1 LKGSVDRLT
10 ILDGVIIAVGWC
22 EDDSPEVVIDGQ
34 PVAKQTCLRYD
45 RADVD
50 QHLGGGFGKK
60 RGFRIAALAPGL
72 IDNSKLAVQLSKG
85 SVLNATP
92 AIPEDRIEEIFH
104 RFMKEVLAAPGNA
117 SLIELGSRARSGNSY
132 RSLFTS
138 ISHYTGVDI
147 VDGENVDVVTDLHVL
162 SKTIKTQYDFAFS
175 VSVFE
180 HLLMPWVVA
189 VELNKVL
196 SVGGVAY
203 IQSHPTWPLHD
214 EPWDFFRFSKD
225 AWHGIFN
232 ALTGF
237 EILDSAYGL
246 EANIV
251 PVLAKRSLASLLST
265 YRTGDCVSPKSHGDE
280 LQGLDRQRT
289 FLLSACLVKKVAKPR
304 VDWSCDPTEVY
315 DLGYKH

>member
-34 PVAKQTCLRYD
+34 PVAQQSCLRYS
-45 RADVD
+45 RPDVD
-50 QHLGGGFGKK
+50 QHLGGGLGEKY
-60 RGFRIAALAPGL
+60 GFKIAALAPGP
-72 IDNSKLAVQLSKG
+72 IDNSKLSVQLSKG
-85 SVLNATP
+85 RVLNATP
-92 AIPEDRIEEIFH
+92 AVPEDRIEKVFH
-104 RFMKEVLAAPGNA
+104 HFMKEVLAAPENA

-138 ISHYTGVDI
+138 ISNYTGVD
-147 VDGENVDVVTDLHVL
+147 VRDGENVDVVTDLHVL
-162 SKTIKTQYDFAFS
+162 SKTINTQYDFAFS

-189 VELNKVL
+189 VELNNVL
-196 SVGGVAY
+196 SIGGIAY

-237 EILDSAYGL
+237 EIMESAYGL

-251 PVLAKRSLASLLST
+251 PVATKRSLASLLSA
-265 YRTGDCVSPKSHGDE
+265 YRTEDYVSPRAQGVE
-280 LQGLDRQRT
+280 LQGLDMQQT

-304 VDWSCDPTEVY
+304 VDWSCDPSEVY
-315 DLGYKH
+315 DLGYKY